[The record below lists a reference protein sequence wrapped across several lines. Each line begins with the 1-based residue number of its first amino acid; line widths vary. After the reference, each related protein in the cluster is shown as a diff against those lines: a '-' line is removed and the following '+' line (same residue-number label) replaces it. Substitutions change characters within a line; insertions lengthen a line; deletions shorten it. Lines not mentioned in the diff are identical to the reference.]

1 MVSDATGKVV
11 PKTCKS
17 WLCQGCS
24 KWLRA
29 AAQTY
34 LVHGIAETD
43 RDRHGLTFLTLTDT
57 AAGTLDLPGLAKRW
71 KATQLALERR
81 GWLEGGYAQAVEF
94 QARGALHPHVLLRT
108 PKEAAEVLPAGRQTK
123 RDRVAWRLHFHEL
136 VPMVRELG
144 WGPVCDWRQV
154 DGQVLDV
161 ASYAAKSLAGY
172 ATKEAHARFKAA
184 GARRVRPL
192 RASRDWTQGKTFA
205 DFQRGADADPGP
217 WRDVTQVCALL

>member
-1 MVSDATGKVV
+1 MVSLSSGRVV

-17 WLCQGCS
+17 WLCSDCS

-34 LVHGIAETD
+34 LVAGCASTD
-43 RDRHGLTFLTLTDT
+43 RDTHALTFLTLTDT
-57 AAGTLDLPGLAKRW
+57 ASARMDLPAMAARW
-71 KATQLALERR
+71 KATQKALQRR
-81 GWLEGGYAQAVEF
+81 GWLSGGYAQAIEF
-94 QARGALHPHVLLRT
+94 QKRGALHPHVLMRA
-108 PKEAAEVLPAGRQTK
+108 PREVAQLLPRRGEQK
-123 RDRVAWRLHFHEL
+123 RDRSAWRLHFREL
-136 VPMVRELG
+136 VPLVRELG

-161 ASYAAKSLAGY
+161 AGYAAKSLAGY

-192 RASRDWTQGKTFA
+192 RASRDWVQGMTLA
-205 DFQRGADADPGP
+205 DFQQGAGADPGP
-217 WRDVTQVCALL
+217 WQDVTQVCGRL